1 MTLFDQLEKTKQ
13 EKWDEESTN
22 DEGLIISEDF
32 DIFVDTTQPDN
43 IVDWLEGAPSDNL

>member
-1 MTLFDQLEKTKQ
+1 L
-13 EKWDEESTN
+13 DEESIN

-43 IVDWLEGAPSDNL
+43 IVDWLEGIPSDNL